1 LLKGPQGER
10 VGETTV
16 AVTGSTIGDMVDAL
30 NTSFTG
36 KATFTL
42 DANGQ
47 LQVTP
52 AVAYAGYNLEV
63 TADSTSRG
71 TTGES
76 LSSLFGLG
84 TGQAMARAQSFDLRS
99 DITPQRLGFAK
110 PALDATTLPGAS
122 VVTAGDNRGLL
133 ALQDLSNQVQ
143 SFAAAGA
150 LPARNATFGDYAGAF
165 YQDVGGVGTA
175 STMPSRFRTRVF
187 KWRSKVKA
195 RPRREPRRR
204 AGKDD
209 GLPASLQCGC
219 AHHPGD
225 TTAL

>member
-1 LLKGPQGER
+1 ER

-16 AVTGSTIGDMVDAL
+16 AVSGSTIGDMVSAL
-30 NTSFTG
+30 NASFVG

-42 DANGQ
+42 DTNGQ
-47 LQVTP
+47 LQFTP
-52 AVAYAGYNLEV
+52 AAAYAGYNLEV

-71 TTGES
+71 TTGQP

-84 TGQAMARAQSFDLRS
+84 TGQAMAPAQSLDLWS
-99 DITPQRLGFAK
+99 EITPQRLGFAK

-133 ALQDLSNQVQ
+133 ALQDLSNQAH

-165 YQDVGGVGTA
+165 Y
-175 STMPSRFRTRVF
+175 
-187 KWRSKVKA
+187 
-195 RPRREPRRR
+195 
-204 AGKDD
+204 
-209 GLPASLQCGC
+209 
-219 AHHPGD
+219 
-225 TTAL
+225 